1 MEAEGID
8 PEACRRF
15 GDRLIG
21 HVRDGTP
28 LDPLTSDRERAL
40 LVYALQLTREPEAMS
55 RADVDALR
63 TAGTSRP
70 RRSKSRWPRSS
81 ISLAIWL
88 IQLDSGLCTRWTG
101 KAIAG
106 PAAGTGSPR
115 PLSSSPGGPG
125 RQRPGAA
132 PAE

>member
-1 MEAEGID
+1 MAG
-8 PEACRRF
+8 
-15 GDRLIG
+15 
-21 HVRDGTP
+21 
-28 LDPLTSDRERAL
+28 LDLRALVHRERAL

-63 TAGTSRP
+63 AAGTSRP
-70 RRSKSRWPRSS
+70 RSSKSRWPRSS

-115 PLSSSPGGPG
+115 PLSSSPGGPE